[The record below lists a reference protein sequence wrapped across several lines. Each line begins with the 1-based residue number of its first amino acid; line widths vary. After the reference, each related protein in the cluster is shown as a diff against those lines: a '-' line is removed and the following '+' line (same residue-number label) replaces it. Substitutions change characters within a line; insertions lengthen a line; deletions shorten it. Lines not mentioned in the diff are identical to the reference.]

1 MRTHTAPWD
10 MNRHVGLP
18 KSISCPRCGDFA
30 VFQGDRKHKFLYC
43 FTCGIIDLAPDHDVI
58 IADAE
63 EICKNRQLL
72 ITNGAKIR
80 I

>member
-1 MRTHTAPWD
+1 MRTRRANWD
-10 MNRHVGLP
+10 YERRVGIPASMCCP
-18 KSISCPRCGDFA
+18 KCGGFA
-30 VFQGDRKHKFLYC
+30 VFTGDKKHKFLYC
-43 FTCGIIDLAPDHDVI
+43 FTCGLIDLAPDHDLI

-72 ITNGAKIR
+72 ISER